1 MRDEEGKNQLRITQ
15 RLRLDQSKLDDVMK
29 RINSSQAHGIFL
41 AMPASVSSPQSA
53 ENGGSAIQSRPLR
66 NLVSYLKQ
74 KEAAGVI
81 SLAGKEASG
90 VLYAFPPCQFSTELL
105 VKGVPSLEV
114 DLKDDHLVVAVI
126 RGGVST

>member
-1 MRDEEGKNQLRITQ
+1 
-15 RLRLDQSKLDDVMK
+15 MK
-29 RINSSQAHGIFL
+29 RITSSQAHGVFL
-41 AMPASVSSPQSA
+41 ALPTSVSSPQSS

-90 VLYAFPPCQFSTELL
+90 VLYAFPPCHFSAELL
-105 VKGVPSLEV
+105 VKGIPTLEV
-114 DLKDDHLVVAVI
+114 DMKEDHLVVVVI
-126 RGGVST
+126 RGGATS

>member
-1 MRDEEGKNQLRITQ
+1 
-15 RLRLDQSKLDDVMK
+15 MK
-29 RINSSQAHGIFL
+29 RITSSQAHGIFL
-41 AMPASVSSPQSA
+41 AMPTSVSSPQSA

-90 VLYAFPPCQFSTELL
+90 VLYAFPPCPFSSELL
-105 VKGVPSLEV
+105 LKGAPSLEV
-114 DLKDDHLVVAVI
+114 DAKDDHLVVVVI
-126 RGGVST
+126 RGGVPS